1 MFYLS
6 VNISSSNSIFWNTME
21 SSLFVGANL
30 RGFLW
35 LFLPTNL
42 YLHELTSQRTMKSVA
57 THQHWPPQIKML
69 PLYQTFVPFA
79 QIIIETPKIVLM
91 LKNFAQC
98 LFQKFYSKLTSN
110 IKWTCGVCFVL
121 NIDSI
126 LQRVCESS
134 ALISLVI
141 QDVHLINLHSDCVLV
156 NQPTK
161 NKTESF
167 MIIYT

>member
-1 MFYLS
+1 M
-6 VNISSSNSIFWNTME
+6 
-21 SSLFVGANL
+21 FVGANL
-30 RGFLW
+30 FGFLW
-35 LFLPTNL
+35 LFLPKNL

-57 THQHWPPQIKML
+57 TLQHWPPQIKMI

-79 QIIIETPKIVLM
+79 QIIIATPKIVLM
-91 LKNFAQC
+91 LKNFGQC

-110 IKWTCGVCFVL
+110 IKWTCGVY
-121 NIDSI
+121 IDSI

-141 QDVHLINLHSDCVLV
+141 QDVHLINLHFDCVLV